1 MNTPEIILKFENNT
15 QTVSIN
21 PIAIDFTTSI
31 VRNHGIIN
39 NQAYLFSIKHE
50 QLNTVLDLTEIT
62 PYQLIYFNDKKEF
75 IGASFSL
82 GIPEHLFSIQ
92 TTAKHILLVPYKEKI
107 ELDKLLNFSVN

>member
-1 MNTPEIILKFENNT
+1 MSTPKIILKFENNI
-15 QTVSIN
+15 QTVSIS

-39 NQAYLFSIKHE
+39 NRAYLFSIKHE
-50 QLNTVLDLTEIT
+50 QLNTVLDLTQIT
-62 PYQLIYFNDKKEF
+62 PFQLIYFNEDKEF

-107 ELDKLLNFSVN
+107 ELDNLLNFSVN